1 MEIKEH
7 YYKIFNKLYLFCF
20 GVILM
25 ETRVIVINRNKSFV
39 KGLKYSL
46 EQEDYY
52 VEAAFTLKD
61 AMAKIKKREYELVIL
76 DILLPDGSG
85 LNLCQTIRKY
95 SQVPI
100 IILTEKKEDI
110 NKILALEYGADD
122 YVTKPFNILELKAR
136 IKAILR
142 RVNMKSP
149 QIDNQTIKI
158 DDFTI
163 NALGR
168 KLTING
174 ESISLTGKEF
184 DLFYIL
190 ISNPGK
196 VFTREEL
203 LETIWGY
210 EYFGDLRT
218 VDVHIRRLREKIE
231 KDSSN
236 VEYIHTKWGVGYYF
250 ISKKESAA
258 VD

>member
-1 MEIKEH
+1 MS
-7 YYKIFNKLYLFCF
+7 
-20 GVILM
+20 
-25 ETRVIVINRNKSFV
+25 TRIIVINRDKLFV

-46 EQEDYY
+46 EQDNY
-52 VEAAFTLKD
+52 VVESAFSIKEA
-61 AMAKIKKREYELVIL
+61 MQKIKKRDYGLVIL
-76 DILLPDGSG
+76 DLILPDGNG
-85 LNLCQTIRKY
+85 LTFCQTIRDN

-122 YVTKPFNILELKAR
+122 YITKPFNILVLKAK

-142 RVNMKSP
+142 RVNMKNY

-158 DDFTI
+158 DDITI
-163 NALGR
+163 NTLGR
-168 KLTING
+168 KLIIG
-174 ESISLTGKEF
+174 DESISLTGKEF
-184 DLFYIL
+184 DLFYL
-190 ISNPGK
+190 LVSNPGK

-231 KDSSN
+231 KDCSN

-250 ISKKESAA
+250 KSKKASAA
-258 VD
+258 ID

>member
-1 MEIKEH
+1 
-7 YYKIFNKLYLFCF
+7 
-20 GVILM
+20 M
-25 ETRVIVINRNKSFV
+25 ETRIIVINRDITFV

-46 EQEDYY
+46 EQDDYQ
-52 VEAAFTLKD
+52 VETAFTIKEALGKVKKKD
-61 AMAKIKKREYELVIL
+61 YELIIL
-76 DILLPDGSG
+76 DLLLPDGNG

-100 IILTEKKEDI
+100 IVVTEKNEDI
-110 NKILALEYGADD
+110 SKILALEYGADD

-142 RVNMKSP
+142 RVNMISP
-149 QIDNQTIKI
+149 QIDKQSIKL
-158 DDFTI
+158 DDFVI

-174 ESISLTGKEF
+174 KNINLTGKEF

-203 LETIWGY
+203 LETVWGY

-231 KDSSN
+231 EDPAN
-236 VEYIHTKWGVGYYF
+236 TQYIHTKWGVGYYF
-250 ISKKESAA
+250 RNKKEISNTKQERKS
-258 VD
+258 

>member
-1 MEIKEH
+1 MFWGDVMGTK
-7 YYKIFNKLYLFCF
+7 
-20 GVILM
+20 
-25 ETRVIVINRNKSFV
+25 VIVVNKDISFV

-46 EQEDYY
+46 EQEDCY
-52 VEAAFTLKD
+52 VEVALSFKD
-61 AMAKIKKREYELVIL
+61 AINKIEKKEYELVIL
-76 DILLPDGSG
+76 DISLPDGSG
-85 LNLCQTIRKY
+85 LNLCQTIREH

-100 IILTEKKEDI
+100 IILTERKEDI

-122 YVTKPFNILELKAR
+122 YITKPFNILELKAR

-142 RVNMKSP
+142 RVNMKTP

-163 NALGR
+163 NPLGR
-168 KLTING
+168 KLTVNG

-190 ISNPGK
+190 ITNPGK

-203 LETIWGY
+203 LKTIWGY

-231 KDSSN
+231 KDASN

-250 ISKKESAA
+250 RDKKGNTAI
-258 VD
+258 D

>member
-1 MEIKEH
+1 MSTK
-7 YYKIFNKLYLFCF
+7 
-20 GVILM
+20 
-25 ETRVIVINRNKSFV
+25 VIVINRDKLFV

-46 EQEDYY
+46 EQDNYFVDAAYSIKEA
-52 VEAAFTLKD
+52 VE
-61 AMAKIKKREYELVIL
+61 KIKKKDYGLVIL
-76 DILLPDGSG
+76 DLALPDGNG
-85 LNLCQTIRKY
+85 LALCQTIRDN

-100 IILTEKKEDI
+100 IILTEKEEDI

-122 YVTKPFNILELKAR
+122 YITKPFNILVLKAK

-142 RVNMKSP
+142 RVNMKNF
-149 QIDNQTIKI
+149 QIDNQTIKV

-163 NALGR
+163 NTLGR
-168 KLTING
+168 KLTIG
-174 ESISLTGKEF
+174 DESISLTGKEF
-184 DLFYIL
+184 DLFYL
-190 ISNPGK
+190 LVSNPGK

-250 ISKKESAA
+250 RSKKASAA
-258 VD
+258 ID